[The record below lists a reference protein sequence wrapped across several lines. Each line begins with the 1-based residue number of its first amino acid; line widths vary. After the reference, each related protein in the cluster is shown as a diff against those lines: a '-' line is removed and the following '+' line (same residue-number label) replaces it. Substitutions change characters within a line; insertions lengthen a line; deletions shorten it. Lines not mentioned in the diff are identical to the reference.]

1 MPSAAANSLIQVGT
15 PDQLAN
21 RIGNTLRTIAGVG
34 TAQTGAASI
43 TPNSNCVFGTTSG
56 GATAFVLSTSWQ
68 VGDSLVFFNTSSTTA
83 LVYPQSGGAING
95 GSTDASIAVA
105 QNTGVELLKAS
116 ATSWRAIASNASSGT
131 TFTSLT
137 ANTITGG
144 ADPLALAG
152 LATTQGGAI
161 TVTGGTSSTSANAGG
176 AVTIL
181 GGVAGATGIGGAV
194 SVAGH
199 AGGATSGAG
208 GAAALTG
215 GAGAGGNSAGGAATV
230 TSGAGHGTSAG
241 GTASLVAGVSGG
253 GATGN
258 GGAVAITAGA
268 SGATDGNGGS
278 IILTAGAKAG
288 GGLDGVIIDRS
299 VRMVHQGTP
308 TAATVSA
315 TLTAAQML
323 AGIITVNQGGAG
335 ASALQL
341 PLATAM
347 DTALPDSAAGDAFD
361 FSVINISTTAAE
373 SASLTTNTGWT
384 LVGDLDF
391 AANSAATT
399 KSAGRLRA
407 RKTGTGA
414 WTLYRLS

>member
-1 MPSAAANSLIQVGT
+1 MPSVSANSLVQVGT

-43 TPNSNCVFGTTSG
+43 TPNSNCVLGTTAG
-56 GATAFVLSTSWQ
+56 GATAFVASTAWQ
-68 VGDSLVFFNTSSTTA
+68 VGDSFTFFNTSATTA

-95 GSTDASIAVA
+95 GSTNASISVA
-105 QNTGVELLKAS
+105 QNTGVELLK
-116 ATSWRAIASNASSGT
+116 TSSTAWRAIASNASSGSS
-131 TFTSLT
+131 FTSIT
-137 ANTITGG
+137 ADDITGSDSSLG
-144 ADPLALAG
+144 IAG
-152 LATTQGGAI
+152 LASTQGGAI
-161 TVTGGTSSTSANAGG
+161 ALVGGTSSTSANAGG
-176 AVTIL
+176 AVTTT
-181 GGVAGATGIGGAV
+181 GGVPGATGVGGAV
-194 SVAGH
+194 TLAGG

-208 GAAALTG
+208 GAASLTG
-215 GAGAGGNSAGGAATV
+215 GAGTGGNSAGGAATV

-278 IILTAGAKAG
+278 IILTAGALAG
-288 GGLDGVIIDRS
+288 TGANGVIIERS
-299 VRMVHQGTP
+299 VKMVKQGTQ
-308 TAATVSA
+308 TAKTVSA
-315 TLTAAQML
+315 TLTAAEIL
-323 AGIITVNQGGAG
+323 AGIITVNQGGG
-335 ASALQL
+335 SASALQL

-407 RKTGTGA
+407 RKTGTGT
-414 WTLYRLS
+414 WTLYRLA